1 MKPGETA
8 FTRIPLGPT
17 VSPAHNVSKLSVI
30 HCGVD
35 AIDELVLYALM
46 RGQNRLPSMANA
58 A

>member
-35 AIDELVLYALM
+35 AIDELVLYALDAKILK
-46 RGQNRLPSMANA
+46 RELI
-58 A
+58 